1 MDGPGTVRVTPV
13 MYGEGGGG
21 GYSSYRWRVAIH
33 DGPGTVRVT
42 PVYGDT
48 LT

>member
-1 MDGPGTVRVTPV
+1 M
-13 MYGEGGGG
+13 
-21 GYSSYRWRVAIH
+21 

-48 LT
+48 LTYVGVGGGYSSGYPWMVRELSE

>member
-13 MYGEGGGG
+13 YGD
-21 GYSSYRWRVAIH
+21 YSDIAM